1 MEVKYSSYTE
11 AQKRATKKYRQS
23 NKDKVNQQNKKY
35 YTNKKDTN
43 DNYLSTK
50 NLKSKLAYQ
59 IKKINNLVLAE
70 KITQAEYDEKYCIL
84 LDNYN
89 RDLGLLNKV
98 EQPDDPFSD
107 STEEPSTE
115 SSSDESKLMESLD
128 SSSDDLTRYELS
140 SSDESTRYESS
151 SSDSSSSESS
161 SYEPSSDSSS
171 DESKTS
177 VESDESNKSYIDEA
191 ECLETRTP
199 LLVKKVKKP
208 RKPRTKKDSTAP
220 INDVETP
227 NKKRNRNKKIK
238 QDSTPPII
246 MEFEQ
251 NSIEARFAQPI

>member
-59 IKKINNLVLAE
+59 IKKLNNLVLAE

-115 SSSDESKLMESLD
+115 SSSDESKLMESSD

-140 SSDESTRYESS
+140 SSDS
-151 SSDSSSSESS
+151 SSSSESS

-177 VESDESNKSYIDEA
+177 IESDESNKSYIDEA

-246 MEFEQ
+246 MDFEQ
-251 NSIEARFAQPI
+251 NSINARFNQPI